1 MRAVACVTKLFG
13 GASSVTQTLP
23 PIVEP
28 RPIVIRPRMVALAD
42 EERGTMDL
50 VAQAVER
57 NAEAVE
63 ENDMQTRPG
72 SGLGSKVLRAARSI
86 S

>member
-1 MRAVACVTKLFG
+1 
-13 GASSVTQTLP
+13 
-23 PIVEP
+23 
-28 RPIVIRPRMVALAD
+28 
-42 EERGTMDL
+42 MDL

-72 SGLGSKVLRAARSI
+72 SGLGSKVLRARETVGSRTKMTLPT
-86 S
+86 SCSMTTS